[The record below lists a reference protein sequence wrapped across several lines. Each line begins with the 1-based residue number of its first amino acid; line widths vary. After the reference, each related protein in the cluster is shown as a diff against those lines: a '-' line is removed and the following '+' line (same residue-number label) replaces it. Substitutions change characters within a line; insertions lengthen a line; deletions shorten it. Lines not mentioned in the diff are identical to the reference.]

1 MAKIRKLFEF
11 IAVLGAMSFK
21 TPMLKTPAMIVL
33 SNFDRSWFA
42 DWVVSSKKKKII
54 KNSFKLWLLGGL
66 YASKTPHFLFLIDF
80 KLSYRTLLIFS
91 AATSLVIINIK
102 GNFMI
107 K

>member
-42 DWVVSSKKKKII
+42 DWVVSSKKKRLLKTVLNYGYWEVCMQV
-54 KNSFKLWLLGGL
+54 KLPTSF
-66 YASKTPHFLFLIDF
+66 S
-80 KLSYRTLLIFS
+80 
-91 AATSLVIINIK
+91 
-102 GNFMI
+102 
-107 K
+107 

>member
-1 MAKIRKLFEF
+1 MAKIRKLFES

-42 DWVVSSKKKKII
+42 DWVVSSKKKII

-102 GNFMI
+102 GNFII